1 MESLAPETR
10 QTLTD
15 ACVYEGS
22 GLLLG
27 SKISF
32 KDLEHTGEIL
42 GVCLFLSTAE
52 GPVNNNN
59 IIIVYRNRY
68 EFLESYIVDQLLD
81 YTQP

>member
-32 KDLEHTGEIL
+32 KDLEHTREIL

-52 GPVNNNN
+52 GPVNNHN
-59 IIIVYRNRY
+59 IIIVYRMRRASL
-68 EFLESYIVDQLLD
+68 LESYIVDQLQE
-81 YTQP
+81 Y